1 MSPSVIAHCKVL
13 CVHVVSERVSH
24 RYLIKRE
31 AVAPLSAT
39 QYAGFFVNGGIME
52 EGDTWFKHD

>member
-1 MSPSVIAHCKVL
+1 MCL
-13 CVHVVSERVSH
+13 CVRVSERVSH
-24 RYLIKRE
+24 RYRIKRE
-31 AVAPLSAT
+31 AAAPPGAT